1 MVTFRSVENAEK
13 HFQMSKGIKTNT
25 HQFTMT
31 RESARRI
38 VQSVGLQSQDKQFI
52 NSYPTNGNV
61 YAQVVSVQFMEH
73 QPQRSPER

>member
-1 MVTFRSVENAEK
+1 MVTFWSVENAEK
-13 HFQMSKGIKTNT
+13 HFKMSVGIKTNT

-31 RESARRI
+31 RESAQRI
-38 VQSVGLQSQDKQFI
+38 VQSAGLQSQDKQVI